1 MLVNY
6 FKTTL
11 RAIKKDTRHFAL
23 NLAGFSIGLAAA
35 IMVALFGAY
44 ELSFDKQH
52 PNAERVYR
60 VHTDYRAWGLQ
71 LIAASDSHH
80 ALNMKSHAQVEDVM
94 MLVSTDN
101 LAYSAEPMTLDV
113 SVAGEQVRLSKVY
126 LATANLPEF
135 INMTVL
141 HGDLGMALSRPGLLA
156 ISRAEALRLF
166 GSVNAVGKTLSYQ
179 RGQYEIAAVFED
191 LPDNTHFVFD
201 TLAAL
206 PKATK
211 MPFIGYVYMRLSEGA
226 DAALIAK
233 QMTETMREQSTGRRK
248 LRALELSR
256 LSELHFNSSG
266 PFEMKQGGSRLV
278 MQVCIAL
285 TVLLLVIASVNFIN
299 LNIAGAAKRAKEVGV
314 RKALGASKTQLITQ
328 FLTESLFIVLIA
340 ALVALALVEM
350 MIPYANELLERSLSL
365 SFSPLFLVAVM
376 AVVVLIGVISGLYPA
391 LFIASFSAKRVLS
404 GDLQRGK
411 TAIWVRK
418 LTLGLQGALS
428 VALIVAAAVVY
439 TQMALINDLPV
450 GYAKNDRLIIKNLPA
465 EALYQE
471 AEPRVLRTLRALDG
485 VAQVTQS
492 DTLLTNDMTSELFLV
507 FPNGERLEGTQP
519 TIATGF
525 HAVETLGLEL
535 IAGRDFSPQFASDW
549 IQTSDDNIRSFS
561 VLLSESLTKQAGYD
575 DPSVLIGQTLSSH
588 SGRARATVVGIV
600 RDIKIGSA
608 RQQQLPVLLTAGD
621 INVAIGTLVI
631 KLHPDVN
638 KARVMRQA
646 GQIIRDELAMPEVE
660 ISLIEDDYQRA
671 HINEFRMQQ
680 LVLLFSTLSIVL
692 TCMGIL
698 GLASFATIRRQKEV
712 AVRKVLGASRISIV
726 TILSKE
732 FITIVGIGG
741 LLAMP
746 VSYWVMNTWLNNFN
760 ERIEQAAWVYAAAT
774 LGVLAITWLTVACLA
789 FKAASTRPSLI
800 LRYE

>member
-1 MLVNY
+1 MIVNY

-35 IMVALFGAY
+35 IMVALFAAY

-52 PNAERVYR
+52 PHAERVYR

-71 LIAASDSHH
+71 LIAASDSQQ
-80 ALNMKSHAQVEDVM
+80 ALNMQNHAQVEDIM

-101 LAYSAEPMTLDV
+101 LAYSAEPMALDV

-126 LATANLPEF
+126 LASANLPEF

-141 HGDLGMALSRPGLLA
+141 HGDLNNALSRPGLLA
-156 ISRAEALRLF
+156 ISRAQALRLF
-166 GSVNAVGKTLSYQ
+166 GSVNAVGKTLSYTQ
-179 RGQYEIAAVFED
+179 GQYEVAAVFDD
-191 LPDNTHFVFD
+191 LPDNTHFVFE
-201 TLAAL
+201 TLTAL

-211 MPFIGYVYMRLSEGA
+211 MPFIGYVYMRLAEGTEA
-226 DAALIAK
+226 KLIAK
-233 QMTETMREQSTGRRK
+233 QMTEVMREQSTGRRK
-248 LRALELSR
+248 LRAIELSR
-256 LSELHFNSSG
+256 LSELHFHSSG

-314 RKALGASKTQLITQ
+314 RKALGASKPQLFTQ
-328 FLTESLFIVLIA
+328 FLTESLFIVMVA

-350 MIPYANELLERSLSL
+350 MIPYANQLLERSLSL

-376 AVVVLIGVISGLYPA
+376 GVVVLIGVISGLYPA

-439 TQMALINDLPV
+439 KQMALINDLPV
-450 GYAKNDRLIIKNLPA
+450 GYAKHDRLIIKNLPA

-471 AEPRVLRTLRALDG
+471 AEPRVLRTLKALQG

-492 DTLLTNDMTSELFLV
+492 DTLLTNDMSSELFLV

-519 TIATGF
+519 TVATGF

-535 IAGRDFSPQFASDW
+535 IAGRDFLPQFASDW

-561 VLLSESLTKQAGYD
+561 VLLSQSLAKQAGYD
-575 DPSVLIGQTLSSH
+575 DPSVLLGQTLSSH
-588 SGRARATVVGIV
+588 TGTARATVVGIIK
-600 RDIKIGSA
+600 DIKIGSA

-621 INVAIGTLVI
+621 INVAIGTLVL
-631 KLHPDVN
+631 KLQPGTN
-638 KARVMRQA
+638 KAQVMRQA
-646 GQIIRDELAMPEVE
+646 EQIIRDELAIPEVE

-712 AVRKVLGASRISIV
+712 AVRKVLGASRLSIV

-741 LLAMP
+741 LLAIP
-746 VSYWVMNTWLNNFN
+746 LSYWVMSAWLNNFN

-774 LGVLAITWLTVACLA
+774 LGVLVITWLTVACLA